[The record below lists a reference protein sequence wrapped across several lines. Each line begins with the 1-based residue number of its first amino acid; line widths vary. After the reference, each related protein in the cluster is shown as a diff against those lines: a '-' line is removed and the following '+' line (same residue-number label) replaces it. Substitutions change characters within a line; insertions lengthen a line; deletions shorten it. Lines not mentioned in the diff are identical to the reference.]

1 MRLLLPT
8 FFGLVLWLAASPAS
22 AFWCRGSLVLEGD
35 RAHEV
40 RARCGEP
47 ASIVATTE
55 EITTFVGGRSRV
67 DRTGVYGGTSVSRT
81 IAVETWIYDFGP
93 TRFMEELRFENGVL
107 VRLTRLGYGT
117 RRSSIEPG
125 SGRSHLGATA
135 ADRPELDRPRGLA
148 ATAR

>member
-1 MRLLLPT
+1 MRTLVPALLLA
-8 FFGLVLWLAASPAS
+8 LWLAPSPAA
-22 AFWCRGSLVLEGD
+22 AFWCRGYLVLEGD

-47 ASIVATTE
+47 ASVIATTE
-55 EITTFVGGRSRV
+55 ETTTFVGGRGRV
-67 DRTGVYGGTSVSRT
+67 DGTGVFGGTAVSRT

-117 RRSSIEPG
+117 RRSSVETPP
-125 SGRSHLGATA
+125 RSSRLAELGW
-135 ADRPELDRPRGLA
+135 LDRPRGWV
-148 ATAR
+148 